1 MGILGPHPL
10 PEVVTISRVPILLH
24 VQSADGNEERLAIAI
39 AGRDVGGAVIRY
51 DSATAIVDARVR
63 LDDLP
68 QVFSALDRFHYEFS
82 AELLAHVLD
91 RGAMAQESDGS
102 IIYEVG
108 QASQAL
114 PLPANHEVGLGFPNS
129 W

>member
-1 MGILGPHPL
+1 M
-10 PEVVTISRVPILLH
+10 SRVPISFH
-24 VQSADGNEERLAIAI
+24 VQAVDGNEEHLAIAI
-39 AGRDVGGAVIRY
+39 GGRDAGGAVIRY

-63 LDDLP
+63 LADLP
-68 QVFSALDRFHYEFS
+68 QVTSALDRFHYEFAS
-82 AELLAHVLD
+82 ELLAYVLD

-102 IIYEVG
+102 IIYELG
-108 QASQAL
+108 HASQAL